1 MLVAESDSEEEEE
14 DEEEEEEFDSEGEEG
29 EEGEDGE
36 ASSTSDRRY
45 PSRSTRRTRNS
56 AAGDRKRAGN
66 TSSLPSASDPVR
78 YKNPAPSVLTD
89 LCERLVFRVQSGD
102 ERSQQ
107 QVVSQGEASLL
118 RL

>member
-14 DEEEEEEFDSEGEEG
+14 DEEEEEFDS
-29 EEGEDGE
+29 EGEDGE

-66 TSSLPSASDPVR
+66 TSSLPSASAPVR
-78 YKNPAPSVLTD
+78 YKNSAPSVLTD

-107 QVVSQGEASLL
+107 QVVSQGEASPL